1 MEKLKVLIVNELEAD
16 VFSEHF
22 LKNNEFELTR
32 LGFNQAMERGD
43 FYDRFLLVNGKISL
57 AYKLKERFPSSRVIS
72 LSGGYK
78 DFQPYLVVVHGQDDL
93 DYWSYSSW
101 IELIK
106 LIKSEAKQNRIFNAL
121 PGFAY
126 NYFDLSLKKSWDRL
140 ELMDDKSAQLI
151 SNSARTSLAYLGFY
165 QDWLNSAKTKLFPL
179 KDLKFEGEEL
189 INGFS
194 MTLENN
200 HEGLAIFC
208 EGDSVS
214 LFDNRCQR
222 ISLLDT
228 SSNSHQNDY
237 ESYDYL
243 GYAWGE
249 NIAFHEEKKFIISSL
264 SRVEKNKI
272 YIQFS
277 KPIASYELR
286 YFSFI
291 KANLGMARKRNEA
304 MLKSLKDYQTMLSN
318 PDFQAEFSLPA
329 VFLASSKKFPLLE
342 KRLAYPST
350 VELNDYEKKI
360 FRDLSQQKA
369 LVDMLSDR
377 PISVVI
383 GPAGTGKTF
392 VAAIAARHYVKEGY
406 DVMLLSHSNVA
417 VDVLTSE
424 TRKYLDHSLIY
435 RLGNKNKIAMENQDL
450 IRDRLASANPC
461 INQGRIV
468 ACTIDSFFS
477 LEKKFKEENFRPAVI
492 ICDEASRGLFPELL
506 ALIMSAR
513 KKIIFI
519 GDNKQLGGLP
529 LEKVIEKN
537 LLLIPSITSEK
548 LSDFA
553 GGFFN
558 MIMKNEV
565 LPYSM
570 LRINRRSLPN
580 ISELVNKISYQGK
593 LFPGRF
599 NPNQSGEIILLDTSK
614 MRTTEVKRKKSWFNK
629 LEVNL
634 LVRRFIH
641 EAVKHVSLG
650 GNLLDCAIITPY
662 SGQEEE
668 VKQSLRKHLLFHS
681 AFQGKVLPEN
691 IKGYLDKIV
700 ATVDSMQGGE
710 RELILLSL
718 VRAND
723 ENNIGFN
730 SDLRRLNVSIS
741 RARNKLLIFGDLK
754 TFLESEN
761 SEIAKAFSLTS
772 SHVKKHGTY
781 VELN

>member
-1 MEKLKVLIVNELEAD
+1 MEKLKVLVVNEMEMD

-32 LGFNQAMERGD
+32 LGFNQAMEQGD
-43 FYDRFLLVNGKISL
+43 SYDRVLLVNGKISL
-57 AYKLKERFPSSRVIS
+57 AYKLKEIFPSSRLIS

-101 IELIK
+101 TELIK
-106 LIKSEAKQNRIFNAL
+106 LIKSEARQKRIFNAL

-126 NYFDLSLKKSWDRL
+126 NYFDLSLKKSWNKL
-140 ELMDDKSAQLI
+140 ELMDDKSAKLI
-151 SNSARTSLAYLGFY
+151 ANSSNVSLAYLGFI
-165 QDWLNSAKTKLFPL
+165 QNWLSSVRAKLFPV
-179 KDLKFEGEEL
+179 KDLSFDGDDLVK
-189 INGFS
+189 GFS
-194 MTLENN
+194 ITLENN
-200 HEGLAIFC
+200 YEGLPIFC

-214 LFDNRCQR
+214 LFDGCCKKMTFT
-222 ISLLDT
+222 D
-228 SSNSHQNDY
+228 SSRDSMSYRWDY
-237 ESYDYL
+237 YIPSY
-243 GYAWGE
+243 
-249 NIAFHEEKKFIISSL
+249 EEKSFITNSL
-264 SRVEKNKI
+264 TKVEENKI
-272 YIQFS
+272 YVSFS
-277 KPIASYELR
+277 KPVPSRKLR
-286 YFSFI
+286 NLNFI
-291 KANLGMARKRNEA
+291 KANLSMTRKRNEA
-304 MLKSLKDYQTMLSN
+304 MLESLKDYQTMLSN

-329 VFLASSKKFPLLE
+329 VFLASSKNFPLLE
-342 KRLAYPST
+342 KHLAYPST

-369 LVDMLSDR
+369 LMDMLSDR

-392 VAAIAARHYVKEGY
+392 VAAIAARYYVKEG

-424 TRKYLDHSLIY
+424 TKKYLDHSLIY

-450 IRDRLASANPC
+450 IRDKLASTNPYT
-461 INQGRIV
+461 NQGRIV

-477 LEKKFKEENFRPAVI
+477 LEKKLKESCFRPAVI
-492 ICDEASRGLFPELL
+492 ICDEASRGLFPEHL

-529 LEKVIEKN
+529 LEEAIEKN
-537 LLLIPSITSEK
+537 LLLVPSISPEK

-558 MIMKNEV
+558 MIIKNEV

-599 NPNQSGEIILLDTSK
+599 NPNQNGEIILLDTSK
-614 MRTTEVKRKKSWFNK
+614 MKTKEVKRKKSWLNK

-650 GNLLDCAIITPY
+650 GSLLDCAIITPY

-668 VKQSLRKHLLFHS
+668 VKQSLRKHLLFHI

-691 IKGYLDKIV
+691 INGYLDKIV

-761 SEIAKAFSLTS
+761 SEIAKAFSLIS
-772 SHVKKHGTY
+772 SHVKKHGVY